1 CTYTVLP
8 RSHFPRDSTKN
19 EKISRHNLPSQSA
32 SYSLG
37 DLVSSSMSPLEKR
50 IKNLS
55 RGLSLS
61 VTKLAKDIAPRYVHR
76 LRTTIR
82 RIEALVASAPL
93 DLSKKQQGSLKKMAA
108 LRKRAGRVRDLDV
121 QLD

>member
-1 CTYTVLP
+1 MQQ
-8 RSHFPRDSTKN
+8 SQD
-19 EKISRHNLPSQSA
+19 NLPSQFA

-37 DLVSSSMSPLEKR
+37 NLVFSPMSPLEKR

-82 RIEALVASAPL
+82 RVETLVASAPPE
-93 DLSKKQQGSLKKMAA
+93 LSKKQQASLKKLAG
-108 LRKRAGRVRDLDV
+108 LRKRAGRGR
-121 QLD
+121 